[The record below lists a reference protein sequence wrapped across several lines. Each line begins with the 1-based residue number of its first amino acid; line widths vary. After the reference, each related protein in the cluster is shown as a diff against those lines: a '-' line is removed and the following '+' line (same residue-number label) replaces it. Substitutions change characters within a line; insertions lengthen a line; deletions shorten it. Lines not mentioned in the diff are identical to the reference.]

1 MTYKVETT
9 IHLEIDNKEI
19 PVYIIGNVEQGQD
32 AARGAYGLPTE
43 CATADEVYPTLV
55 VVGGVAVVSDEDEA
69 RVAEMFGY
77 TVPEFN
83 EMLQEELLE
92 AFDNEEPFDH
102 SDDMIF

>member
-19 PVYIIGNVEQGQD
+19 PVYITGNVEQGQD

-77 TVPEFN
+77 TVAEFN
-83 EMLQEELLE
+83 EMIEEELLE

-102 SDDMIF
+102 GDDMIF